1 MLPYWQFFRVL
12 RLFAANL
19 ESEATAMTR
28 FQTRMLTS
36 AFTGAMLVSCSGEEQ
51 RAAGPVEVA
60 AQLELVLGET
70 GDSVIF
76 GDARDVAVDAGGRI
90 YVTDGQAAS
99 VRVFDTTG
107 VLIRS
112 LGRLGDGPGEFDVP
126 QGVEFGPDGNAYVYD
141 GDGARINVFDT
152 SGAVVLSRRI
162 PVSSYGF
169 VWRGGIDSSGRIVDQ
184 QAFRRDTTLVW
195 VIRVMNVDAAVI
207 DTFDLPPCRFEPEPH
222 YEFPRG
228 SAQVPFAAGAAA
240 WIDVATNSVWCAH
253 SGRPAAYRY
262 AFGDTTASDSL
273 VSWATPARVTPEER
287 AEQVDR
293 LERFAK
299 EAGGTG
305 IDATL
310 IPDVKEVLLGLKR
323 DPDGRVWMT
332 INDSAG
338 AAAHVFATNGE
349 WIARVRFPEAASA
362 FASLAWHDHHVY
374 AAGEDSDGAPVVRR
388 YLVELP

>member
-1 MLPYWQFFRVL
+1 MG
-12 RLFAANL
+12 
-19 ESEATAMTR
+19 MH
-28 FQTRMLTS
+28 
-36 AFTGAMLVSCSGEEQ
+36 
-51 RAAGPVEVA
+51 
-60 AQLELVLGET
+60 
-70 GDSVIF
+70 
-76 GDARDVAVDAGGRI
+76 
-90 YVTDGQAAS
+90 
-99 VRVFDTTG
+99 
-107 VLIRS
+107 
-112 LGRLGDGPGEFDVP
+112 
-126 QGVEFGPDGNAYVYD
+126 VYD

-299 EAGGTG
+299 EAGGTHRC
-305 IDATL
+305 DAHSRREGSAARTETGPRRQSL
-310 IPDVKEVLLGLKR
+310 DDYQRLGR
-323 DPDGRVWMT
+323 RRR
-332 INDSAG
+332 
-338 AAAHVFATNGE
+338 
-349 WIARVRFPEAASA
+349 ARVCDQWRVDCASPISRGRERVRVAGLARSPRLRGGRRLRRRAGGAEISRRTSLTTLRGWRACSPRRHEGREGFVMNHRDTENTEVSSRSYLWEAGHDVASE
-362 FASLAWHDHHVY
+362 WHPQ
-374 AAGEDSDGAPVVRR
+374 AAVVFLCGFSR
-388 YLVELP
+388 

>member
-126 QGVEFGPDGNAYVYD
+126 QGVEFGPDGNARV
-141 GDGARINVFDT
+141 R
-152 SGAVVLSRRI
+152 
-162 PVSSYGF
+162 
-169 VWRGGIDSSGRIVDQ
+169 WR
-184 QAFRRDTTLVW
+184 
-195 VIRVMNVDAAVI
+195 
-207 DTFDLPPCRFEPEPH
+207 
-222 YEFPRG
+222 
-228 SAQVPFAAGAAA
+228 
-240 WIDVATNSVWCAH
+240 WCA
-253 SGRPAAYRY
+253 
-262 AFGDTTASDSL
+262 DQ
-273 VSWATPARVTPEER
+273 RV
-287 AEQVDR
+287 
-293 LERFAK
+293 
-299 EAGGTG
+299 
-305 IDATL
+305 
-310 IPDVKEVLLGLKR
+310 
-323 DPDGRVWMT
+323 
-332 INDSAG
+332 
-338 AAAHVFATNGE
+338 
-349 WIARVRFPEAASA
+349 
-362 FASLAWHDHHVY
+362 
-374 AAGEDSDGAPVVRR
+374 
-388 YLVELP
+388 